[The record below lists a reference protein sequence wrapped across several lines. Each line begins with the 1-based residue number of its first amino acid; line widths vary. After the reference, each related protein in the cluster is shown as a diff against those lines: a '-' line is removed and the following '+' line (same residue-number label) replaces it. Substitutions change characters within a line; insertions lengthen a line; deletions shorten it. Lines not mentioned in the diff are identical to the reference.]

1 MTEQL
6 ESLFDSNDIFKA
18 KVVGVN
24 VPQSET
30 ANIKTPVKLAQ
41 IVTKHHPVKPGD
53 LMIVEWKH
61 LGDDV
66 LVTSDTT
73 IFISD
78 KVGEFCNRYLSC
90 VEQSHHVTHP

>member
-6 ESLFDSNDIFKA
+6 EGLFNSNDIFKA
-18 KVVGVN
+18 RVTGVN
-24 VPQSET
+24 VPQSEV
-30 ANIKTPVKLAQ
+30 ANVKTPVKLAQ

-61 LGDDV
+61 LEDEV

-73 IFISD
+73 IFISE
-78 KVGEFCNRYLSC
+78 KIGELCN
-90 VEQSHHVTHP
+90 